1 MRAPRLV
8 NSMLHA
14 PGIDRIAKWMGGVAH
29 ERELPSFAA
38 QSFRSWFQQ
47 RSTRNQGK
55 PTVLLWPDTFNNNFK
70 PETAKAAVSVLEH
83 AGFHVE
89 IPGPMLC
96 CGRPLYDYGMLGL
109 AKALLHQV
117 LESLRPQIRDGVPI
131 VGLEPSCVAVFR
143 DELVNLFPHDLDAQ
157 RLSKQTYLLSE
168 FLAERAPGSL
178 PSLKRKAIV
187 QGHCHHKAVIGMDA
201 EQEVMRKLGL
211 DFQVLD
217 SGCCGM
223 AGSFGYEEGDRYTV
237 SLKAGERVLLPSVR
251 QAAKDTLVLADGFS
265 CREQIEQLTDRKA
278 LHLAEVI
285 HMAIEEGPSGRQG
298 SYPEQAYA
306 EAVPRVSVPAAAGV
320 MAAGAVLTA
329 GLVFVSR
336 ISNKRR

>member
-1 MRAPRLV
+1 
-8 NSMLHA
+8 
-14 PGIDRIAKWMGGVAH
+14 
-29 ERELPSFAA
+29 
-38 QSFRSWFQQ
+38 
-47 RSTRNQGK
+47 
-55 PTVLLWPDTFNNNFK
+55 
-70 PETAKAAVSVLEH
+70 
-83 AGFHVE
+83 
-89 IPGPMLC
+89 
-96 CGRPLYDYGMLGL
+96 
-109 AKALLHQV
+109 
-117 LESLRPQIRDGVPI
+117 VPI

-178 PSLKRKAIV
+178 PRLKRKAIV

-223 AGSFGYEEGDRYTV
+223 AGSFGYEKGDRYTV